1 MKKKTDDA
9 ALPRLLMLQDA
20 ADILNTSM
28 KTLRRRIDA
37 GQLPVIRDRR
47 IVRVHPA
54 DLERYISA
62 RRSL

>member
-28 KTLRRRIDA
+28 KTLRRRINA
-37 GQLPVIRDRR
+37 GQLPVIRDGR
-47 IVRVHPA
+47 IVRVHPN
-54 DLERYISA
+54 DVERYIAA